1 MTRYII
7 KRLITMIPV
16 LIGISVLVF
25 AFIRLIPGDVATS
38 MLGER
43 ATPERIA
50 ELRMQLGLDK
60 PLYVQYFIYMSHVVR
75 GDLGTSVLRGDPV
88 IKDLTLRFPATLE
101 LAVAAMIFAISVGVP
116 SGIISAIRPNS
127 VFDNIAR
134 LGTLAGVSMPIF
146 WLGIMLS
153 WTFGVTLHWLPTGG
167 RMTVTLDLPPVVFLG
182 HSFRTNSYLVDS
194 LLSGN
199 WVVFIDVTR
208 HLILPAIALGTI
220 PMAIIA
226 RMTRSAMLEVMGQ
239 DYIRT
244 AAAKG
249 LAERSVVM
257 DHALKNAMLPVVT
270 VVGLQVGRLLSGA
283 ILTETIFGWP
293 GIGSWLYDSI
303 IARDYPIVQGTTMLI
318 AVIFVLVNLA
328 VDVLYAM
335 LDPRIRFD

>member
-43 ATPERIA
+43 ATPARIA
-50 ELRMQLGLDK
+50 ELRTQLGLDK
-60 PLYVQYFIYMSHVVR
+60 PLYVQYLIYMSRVVR
-75 GDLGTSVLRGDPV
+75 GDLGNSVLRGDPV

-101 LAVAAMIFAISVGVP
+101 LAIAAMIFAILVGVP

-127 VFDNIAR
+127 IFDNIAR

-167 RMTVTLDLPPVVFLG
+167 RMTVTLDLPPIVFLG

-194 LLSGN
+194 LLTGN
-199 WVVFIDVTR
+199 WVVFVDVTR

-249 LAERSVVM
+249 LSERSVVM
-257 DHALKNAMLPVVT
+257 NHALKNAMLPVVT

-318 AVIFVLVNLA
+318 AVIFVLVNLG

-335 LDPRIRFD
+335 LDPRIRYD